1 MTWVNLILVVL
12 PIVVVAGSRPI
23 KGASDGLYFETHFNN
38 FNKPYNFNNRKQHGK
53 KSGGWEPGANTGS
66 NTGVNNFE
74 AATYKKVGWRLIPFL
89 LLCYVVA
96 YLDRVNVGFAKLQM
110 LQDLQFSDTV
120 YGLGAGIFFIGYFLF
135 EVPSNVILH
144 RVGARVWIARIMV
157 TWGVI
162 SAGMMFVESVTSFY
176 VMRFLLGVAEA
187 GFFPGII
194 LYLTYW
200 YPAARRARMTALFM
214 SAIALSGVI
223 GGPLSGW
230 IMQSFVGMG
239 GLKGWQWL
247 FVLEGLPS
255 VAVGIATLFYL
266 DDSIDG
272 AKWLTSPEKEL
283 LKRNISLDNASK
295 QHLSISAVF
304 KDGRVWL
311 LGLIYFSFVM
321 GLYGV
326 SFWLPTIIKATGVK
340 DAFQIGM
347 LTAIPYGSAVVAMIF
362 VSRSADRTGER
373 RWHIAV
379 PALLG
384 AVGLILSVTWGQ
396 NTVLAMTALTL
407 ATMGILTTLPLFWS
421 LPTSFLAGAG
431 AAAGIALINSVG
443 NLAGFVSPFAVGWLK
458 DMTQSTNAGMYL
470 LAVSLVVGALLTLS
484 VPARLVSK

>member
-1 MTWVNLILVVL
+1 METKSLDPVE
-12 PIVVVAGSRPI
+12 GSRRP
-23 KGASDGLYFETHFNN
+23 ADSFET
-38 FNKPYNFNNRKQHGK
+38 
-53 KSGGWEPGANTGS
+53 
-66 NTGVNNFE
+66 
-74 AATYKKVGWRLIPFL
+74 ATYNKVGWRLIPFL
-89 LLCYVVA
+89 LLCYVVS

-110 LQDLQFSDTV
+110 LQDLQFSETV
-120 YGLGAGIFFIGYFLF
+120 YGLGAGIFFLGYFLF

-144 RVGARVWIARIMV
+144 RVGARIWIARIMV
-157 TWGVI
+157 TWGLI
-162 SAGMMFVESVTSFY
+162 SAGMMFVTSATSFY
-176 VMRFLLGVAEA
+176 VLRFLLGVAEA

-200 YPAARRARMTALFM
+200 YPAERRARMTALFM

-230 IMQSFVGMG
+230 IMHSFGGVA
-239 GLKGWQWL
+239 GLKDWQWL

-255 VAVGIATLFYL
+255 VLIGIATFFYL
-266 DDSIDG
+266 DDRIDH
-272 AKWLTSPEKEL
+272 AKWLTAEEKAL
-283 LKRNISLDNASK
+283 LERNIVVENASK
-295 QHLSISAVF
+295 PDLSIKAVF
-304 KDGRVWL
+304 ADPRVWL
-311 LGLIYFSFVM
+311 MSLIYFSFVM

-340 DAFQIGM
+340 DTLQIGL
-347 LTAIPYGSAVVAMIF
+347 LTAIPYGCAVVAMIL
-362 VSRSADRTGER
+362 VSRSADRTRER

-384 AVGLILSVTWGQ
+384 AVGLVLSVLWGQ
-396 NTVLAMTALTL
+396 STVLAMAALTL

-431 AAAGIALINSVG
+431 AAAGIALINSLG

-470 LAVSLVVGALLTLS
+470 LAVSLVLGAMLTLS
-484 VPARLVSK
+484 VPARLVNK